1 MDAERWRRVE
11 ELYHSAVEVPERQRA
26 AFLRE
31 SCAGDEALRCEVE
44 SLLAYQ
50 NDSEEFIEM
59 PGMEV
64 AARIL
69 AQDPNKGQDVS
80 ESAPVDESIS
90 RYRIL
95 EKIGAGGMG
104 EVYRA
109 VRADGQYTKEVAIK
123 LVRAGFDS
131 RFVLERF
138 RNERQIL
145 ASLDHPNIARLLG
158 TTDDGIPYLVMAGRK
173 LLCHAVRTEGMKTAR
188 AKLAGIRNPLPFCR
202 ALFKPG

>member
-1 MDAERWRRVE
+1 
-11 ELYHSAVEVPERQRA
+11 
-26 AFLRE
+26 
-31 SCAGDEALRCEVE
+31 
-44 SLLAYQ
+44 
-50 NDSEEFIEM
+50 
-59 PGMEV
+59 
-64 AARIL
+64 
-69 AQDPNKGQDVS
+69 
-80 ESAPVDESIS
+80 
-90 RYRIL
+90 
-95 EKIGAGGMG
+95 MG

-145 ASLDHPNIARLLG
+145 ASLDHIARLLG

-202 ALFKPG
+202 ALFKPGASLLQRFKLAARRCRAQLERAKGRMQVARESHR